1 VKGWTVVFE
10 GARWEADM
18 VMAVLEAKGIRVET
32 LGGMGEYLA
41 TNFYD
46 SVVYVPDPE
55 AGQAKAVL
63 AALD

>member
-1 VKGWTVVFE
+1 
-10 GARWEADM
+10 M